1 MKKLWIAIL
10 LGLALCLTAA
20 CNNNDQPSGGDTAM
34 EDDSQT
40 TDGAQSNGG
49 EPVTIK
55 VGMAGKDI
63 KTACIILA
71 QSLGL
76 FEEEG
81 IQVEF
86 VTISNLADGL
96 TAVDMGKLDM
106 LPFGVIPTAT
116 FVSQGTDVVIIGGT
130 ISEGSEAITL
140 PENADAYQNAED
152 FKGKRV
158 GCYRMETGHMVMKGL
173 LREAGLTIG
182 EGQDV
187 EFVLM
192 DSMASIAEAVKKGEL
207 DIGFVNSGYGEIA
220 KQNDLAVAFYVGEW
234 KSDFPCCR
242 QTVSRAALTE
252 KRDALV
258 QFMVACLRAYQIYL
272 SDPET
277 TIDVLAEY
285 SGQSED
291 YVEAVMYHGAM
302 VISLDPNRN
311 KVDDFYQVMKA
322 NGDIDANTQY
332 ELRDQ
337 TDVTVYED
345 ALNELLERNPQDQVL
360 LQLKE
365 EFQVNNF

>member
-1 MKKLWIAIL
+1 MKKLWMALL

-20 CNNNDQPSGGDTAM
+20 CAANDQTPGGDAAEETDTQTA
-34 EDDSQT
+34 E
-40 TDGAQSNGG
+40 N
-49 EPVTIK
+49 EPETIR

-81 IQVEF
+81 VNVEF
-86 VTISNLADGL
+86 ETISNLAEGL
-96 TAVDMGKLDM
+96 TAVDMGKLDL

-140 PENADAYQNAED
+140 PENIDNFKTPDD
-152 FKGKRV
+152 FRGKKV

-192 DSMASIAEAVKKGEL
+192 DGMPSICEAVKKGEL

-220 KQNDLAVAFYVGEW
+220 KQNDLAVAFYVSEW
-234 KSDFPCCR
+234 KSGFPCCR
-242 QTVSRAALTE
+242 QTVSRAALTD

-258 QFMVACLRAYQIYL
+258 RFMTACLRAYEIYL
-272 SDPET
+272 SDHET
-277 TIDVLAEY
+277 TVDALAEY
-285 SGQSED
+285 SGQSKD

-322 NGDIDANTQY
+322 NGDIDANTPY
-332 ELRDQ
+332 ELRDY

-345 ALNELLERNPQDQVL
+345 ALNGLLEQNPDDEVL

-365 EFQVNNF
+365 EFQTNNF

>member
-1 MKKLWIAIL
+1 MKKLFCML
-10 LGLALCLTAA
+10 LCLAFLLTACA
-20 CNNNDQPSGGDTAM
+20 GG
-34 EDDSQT
+34 QT
-40 TDGAQSNGG
+40 TPAADGTDGTGG
-49 EPVTIK
+49 AAEGDQQQAAAPQTLKI
-55 VGMAGKDI
+55 GMAGKDI
-63 KTACIILA
+63 KTACIIIA
-71 QSLGL
+71 QELGL
-76 FEEEG
+76 FAEEG
-81 IQVEF
+81 VNVEF
-86 VTISNLADGL
+86 ETISNLADGL

-140 PENADAYQNAED
+140 PENAGLYQTAQD

-207 DIGFVNSGYGEIA
+207 DLGFVNSGYGEIA
-220 KQNDLAVAFYVGEW
+220 KQNDLAVAFYVGDW
-234 KSDFPCCR
+234 QSGFPCCR
-242 QTVSRAALTE
+242 QTVSRAALTD

-258 QFMVACLRAYQIYL
+258 KFMTACLRAYEVYRN
-272 SDPET
+272 DPQT
-277 TIDVLAEY
+277 AIDALVNY
-285 SGQSED
+285 SGQTAE

-311 KVDDFYQVMKA
+311 RVDDFYQVMKA
-322 NGDIDANTQY
+322 NGDIDAATTY
-332 ELRDQ
+332 ELKDQ
-337 TDVTVYED
+337 VDITIYED
-345 ALNELLERNPQDQVL
+345 ALNEMLDRNPEDEIM
-360 LQLKE
+360 LQLQE
-365 EFQVNNF
+365 EFKENNF